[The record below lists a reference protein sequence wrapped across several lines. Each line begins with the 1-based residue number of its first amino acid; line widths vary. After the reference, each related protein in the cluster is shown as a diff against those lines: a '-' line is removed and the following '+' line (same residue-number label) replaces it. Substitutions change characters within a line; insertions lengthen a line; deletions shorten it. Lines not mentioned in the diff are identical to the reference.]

1 MKYEGLAEASLGRGG
16 EGAGAGRSQVIVCSL
31 ECLATAGRNS
41 EYSVRSC
48 LIQRVK
54 NRVDEK
60 MTFHIQAGDE
70 PLWSR

>member
-1 MKYEGLAEASLGRGG
+1 MEETQDAQHLWKAEW
-16 EGAGAGRSQVIVCSL
+16 
-31 ECLATAGRNS
+31 RNS